1 MTARP
6 VLGLVG
12 QVCAGKG
19 TVAEAF
25 RRRGARV
32 IDADRMVHELY
43 GRAEVQTDV
52 RRAFGAEAFDAKGR
66 VDRRKLAAL
75 VFDRPERLG
84 ELTGILYPRVG
95 AEVRVALAEFE
106 RSTDP
111 ALVLDAPTL
120 FEAGRDRDCERI
132 VFVAAPMERREEWAA
147 RRGWPPGE
155 IARRERRMMNEEEKR
170 SRCHAV
176 IENRGSLEDLDRHV
190 EALWR
195 EWVIR
200 DGEREKEES
209 KA

>member
-1 MTARP
+1 MTPRP

-43 GRAEVQTDV
+43 GRTEVQAEV
-52 RRAFGAEAFDAKGR
+52 RRVFGSEVFDARGQ
-66 VDRRKLAAL
+66 VDRKKLAAL
-75 VFDRPERLG
+75 VFDRLERLG

-95 AEVRVALAEFE
+95 AEVRAAKADFE

-120 FEAGRDRDCERI
+120 FEAGRDRDCDRI

-176 IENRGSLEDLDRHV
+176 IENRGSLEDLDRQV

-200 DGEREKEES
+200 DGEKEES

>member
-1 MTARP
+1 MNAGP

-32 IDADRMVHELY
+32 FNADRAVHDLY
-43 GRAEVQTDV
+43 GRGDVQADV
-52 RRAFGAEAFDAKGR
+52 RRILGSGVFDAKGQ
-66 VDRRKLAAL
+66 VDRKKLAAL

-84 ELTGILYPRVG
+84 ELTGILFPWVREEFRV
-95 AEVRVALAEFE
+95 VKAEFE
-106 RSTDP
+106 RSADP

-120 FEAGRDRDCERI
+120 FEAGSEGSCARI
-132 VFVAAPMERREEWAA
+132 VFVAAPRERREEWAA

-155 IARRERRMMNEEEKR
+155 IARRERRLLNEEEKR

-176 IENRGSLEDLDRHV
+176 IENRGSLEDLDRQV
-190 EALWR
+190 GELWHK
-195 EWVIR
+195 WVIR
-200 DGEREKEES
+200 DGENEEC